1 MRRVGVILFVLGQS
15 ALRGLVA
22 SRVTSTVAVLTIAI
36 ALLLVGAFA
45 LVVGN
50 MHGLLEHFGEELQVT
65 AYLDADLSEQDQRN
79 LAQRAATI
87 EGVER
92 VEWVTKEEAWERFSK
107 SLGGSTL
114 LEGLD
119 ENPLPASLELR
130 LLPRHRTPEG
140 LAIVEESLDGLPGV
154 DDLSRG
160 QEWVEGYARAAS
172 LLRSAAIGLGG
183 VLGVAALLIVANTI
197 RLALYAREDEL
208 EILSLV
214 GASRTFV
221 RIPFL
226 LEGTIQGAL
235 GGLLAVA
242 LLYVAFQLLVPQ
254 LRYGLELLLGNTEPR
269 FFGGPGVLRLV
280 VSGAALGM
288 LGSVTALVGWR
299 QR

>member
-1 MRRVGVILFVLGQS
+1 VRRAGIILLVLAQS
-15 ALRGLVA
+15 ALRGLAA

-65 AYLDADLSEQDQRN
+65 AFLEPKLPEDAQRS
-79 LAQRAATI
+79 LAQRVATI

-92 VEWVTKEEAWERFSK
+92 VDWITKQEAWERFSK
-107 SLGGSTL
+107 SLGGSSL

-119 ENPLPASLELR
+119 ENPLPASLEIR
-130 LLPRHRTPEG
+130 LLSGHRTPEG
-140 LAIVEESLDGLPGV
+140 LAILEESLDGLAGV
-154 DDLSRG
+154 DELSHG
-160 QEWVEGYARAAS
+160 QEWVEGYARAAA
-172 LLRSAAIGLGG
+172 LVRSAAIGLGG

-221 RIPFL
+221 RVPFL

-254 LRYGLELLLGNTEPR
+254 LRYGLELILGNTEPR
-269 FFGGPGVLRLV
+269 FFGGPGVVRLV
-280 VSGAALGM
+280 ISGAALGM
-288 LGSVTALVGWR
+288 LGSITALVGWR